1 MARDDCLCTSVA
13 VIAADS
19 GLLSITHCSLCVADV
34 VVVAVVVDLAVV
46 VAVGLTASDVGA
58 LWENHTDPPMARIGD
73 YTKLINFAAVSPV
86 TNLLLLLLLMVN
98 VVLAVTP

>member
-1 MARDDCLCTSVA
+1 MRDGCLCTSVA

-34 VVVAVVVDLAVV
+34 VVVAVVVDLAV